1 MTSSRSDRI
10 AGIVLA
16 AGASTRMSENKLLLE
31 LDDETLIERCVK
43 RVLTAG
49 LDPAIVVLGYQA
61 DLVRRRID
69 SLPIHVVVNDRYEMG
84 MNSSLGIGV
93 AELGDNV
100 SAVCVVLADMP
111 FVTAE
116 MLREVVSR
124 YRETGAPLV
133 ISRYGKI
140 NAPPTLFDH
149 SLFAELQASDGEK
162 MGKRLVERYRDAA
175 EIVKW
180 PEAALADVDEPDD
193 YERSLEISLQ

>member
-1 MTSSRSDRI
+1 MTSSRSDQI

-31 LDDETLIERCVK
+31 LEDETLIERCVK
-43 RVLTAG
+43 RVLAAE
-49 LDPAIVVLGYQA
+49 LDPVVVVLGYEA
-61 DLVRRRID
+61 DLVRRRIG
-69 SLPIHVVVNDRYEMG
+69 SLPIHVIVNDRYEMG
-84 MNSSLGIGV
+84 MSSSLGIAV

-111 FVTAE
+111 FVTTK

-124 YRETGAPLV
+124 YRESGAPLV
-133 ISRYGKI
+133 VSRYGSI

-149 SLFAELQASDGEK
+149 ALFTELRASEGEE

-175 EIVKW
+175 EIVEW

-193 YERSLEISLQ
+193 YERALKISLQ

>member
-1 MTSSRSDRI
+1 MTPSRADRI

-16 AGASTRMSENKLLLE
+16 AGASTRMGENKLLLE
-31 LDDETLIERCVK
+31 LEDETLIERCVK
-43 RVLTAG
+43 RVLAAEF
-49 LDPAIVVLGYQA
+49 DPVVVVLGYEA
-61 DLVRRRID
+61 DLVLRHID

-84 MNSSLGIGV
+84 MNSSLATGV
-93 AELGDNV
+93 AELGDNA

-133 ISRYGKI
+133 VSQYGGV

-149 SLFAELQASDGEK
+149 SLFTELRASEGEE

-175 EIVKW
+175 EIVEW
-180 PEAALADVDEPDD
+180 PEVALADVDEPDD
-193 YERSLEISLQ
+193 YERAMEISLQ